1 MEEMDTIYI
10 RMSLFIPCLNRQH
23 MSRRWT
29 LRSMNENTLMT
40 AVLVVS
46 WPDIGKDILGDVK
59 KTKWLRGAMTMAPGQ
74 DTFQIGLILV
84 IGRNC

>member
-1 MEEMDTIYI
+1 
-10 RMSLFIPCLNRQH
+10 

-46 WPDIGKDILGDVK
+46 WPDIGKDILGDMK
-59 KTKWLRGAMTMAPGQ
+59 KTKWLRGAMTMVK
-74 DTFQIGLILV
+74 TLS
-84 IGRNC
+84 R